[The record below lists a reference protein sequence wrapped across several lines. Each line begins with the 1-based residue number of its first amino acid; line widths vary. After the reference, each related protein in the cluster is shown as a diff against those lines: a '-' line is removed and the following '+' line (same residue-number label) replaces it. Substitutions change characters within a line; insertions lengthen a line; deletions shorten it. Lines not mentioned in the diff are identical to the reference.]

1 MSLYHKAKGL
11 YLACFFQLTLFFVMS
26 TLAAN
31 EEIVVRLATE
41 STRLALFIEAIQNEK
56 AAFDAN
62 YLQTLSSIFS
72 YDMNYNGMTEVVLP
86 QDKKRYQLLNSQIGF
101 ETDCDFNA
109 CKDVDVFYVIKMK
122 MEGKN
127 LVTKVISVNG
137 KSTKLIEGIT
147 CTGELAK
154 DRKAIHH
161 LADSICQML
170 FQKQG
175 VASSRIFFT
184 EKKKVQVSPEGD
196 QKLVAEIY
204 EADYDGA
211 NKKMLTH
218 DSTFCATPV
227 YVAPNAQSQSASL
240 VFVSYK
246 IGQPKIY
253 FTSLKDGKTK
263 RATPLRGNQITPQ
276 ISPDGTKIAFACDT
290 MGRSDIFLQTFNAA
304 TGAIG
309 KPLQIFT
316 AKGAANA
323 SPTFSP
329 DSNKIAFVSNKDGSP
344 KIYVMDIPEANAK
357 LKDIHPEL
365 ISKRCRE
372 NSAPC
377 WSPDGKKIAY
387 SAKSNGARQIWI
399 YDLESGQERQLTD
412 GKGDKENPVWAAN
425 SLHLLFNSTKDE
437 ATSLYLVNLNQPEAV
452 KIKVSDT
459 SNEIRFPCWKQ

>member
-1 MSLYHKAKGL
+1 MSLLNKAKTV
-11 YLACFFQLTLFFVMS
+11 YLSCFFQFILFFFS
-26 TLAAN
+26 AALAAN

-41 STRLALFIEAIQNEK
+41 STRLPLFIEAIQNEK
-56 AAFDAN
+56 SNFDAS
-62 YLQTLSSIFS
+62 YLQALSSIFS

-86 QDKKRYQLLNSQIGF
+86 KDKKRYQALSSQTGF
-101 ETDCDFNA
+101 DTACDFNK
-109 CKDVDVFYVIKMK
+109 CKDVDLFYVIKMK

-137 KSTKLIEGIT
+137 QSTKLIEGIS

-154 DRKAIHH
+154 DRKAIHY

-175 VASSRIFFT
+175 IASSRIFFT
-184 EKKKVQVSPEGD
+184 EKKKIQTSTDSEE
-196 QKLVAEIY
+196 KWVAEIY

-211 NKKMLTH
+211 NKKELTH
-218 DSTFCATPV
+218 DAAFCVTPV
-227 YVAPNAQSQSASL
+227 YVAPNSHSQSASL

-253 FTSLKDGKTK
+253 FTSLKDGKTR
-263 RATPLRGNQITPQ
+263 RASPLRGNQITPQ

-290 MGRSDIFLQTFNAA
+290 LGRADLFLQTFNAA
-304 TGAIG
+304 SGAIG

-329 DSNKIAFVSNKDGSP
+329 DSNKIAFVSNKDGAP
-344 KIYVMDIPEANAK
+344 KIYVMAIPEASAK

-372 NSAPC
+372 NSAPS

-387 SAKSNGARQIWI
+387 SAKSGGARQIWI
-399 YDLESGQERQLTD
+399 YDFDSGQERQLTD
-412 GKGDKENPVWAAN
+412 GKGDKENPVWAAD
-425 SLHLLFNSTKDE
+425 SLHLLFNSTKDDQ
-437 ATSLYLVNLNQPEAV
+437 TDLYLVNLNQPEAV
-452 KIKVSDT
+452 KIKVSEG
-459 SNEIRFPCWKQ
+459 SKEIRFPCWKQ